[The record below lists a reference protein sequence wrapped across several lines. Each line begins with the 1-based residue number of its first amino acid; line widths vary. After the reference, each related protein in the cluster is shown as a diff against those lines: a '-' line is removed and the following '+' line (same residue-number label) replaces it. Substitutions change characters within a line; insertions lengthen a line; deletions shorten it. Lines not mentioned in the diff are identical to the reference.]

1 MRKFE
6 RIETVILDIPTIRG
20 HVLSTTMM
28 QSTVLVTARFS
39 DGPVGLGEGDDRR
52 RDAQRPPRRR
62 GRGANVRR

>member
-39 DGPVGLGEGDDRR
+39 DGPVVS
-52 RDAQRPPRRR
+52 A
-62 GRGANVRR
+62 GATIGGVSYGPGHAPAP